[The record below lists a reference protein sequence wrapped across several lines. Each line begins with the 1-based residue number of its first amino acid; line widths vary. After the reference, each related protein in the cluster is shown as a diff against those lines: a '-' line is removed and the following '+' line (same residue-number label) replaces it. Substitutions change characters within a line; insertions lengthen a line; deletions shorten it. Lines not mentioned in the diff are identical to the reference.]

1 MRTVTRRIAKLED
14 RFSPTEGEPQIL
26 FVACKA
32 GWGLALDMHTCVDIL
47 RDCGYLPEGRI
58 GLVSFL
64 DIPAHRSAEELE
76 RFLREHGADLSGP
89 GCLRVQRDEDDHQQ
103 TLQATP
109 DAKREVVN
117 RPNG

>member
-64 DIPAHRSAEELE
+64 DMPSHRSAAELE
-76 RFLREHGADLSGP
+76 RFLREHGADLSA
-89 GCLRVQRDEDDHQQ
+89 
-103 TLQATP
+103 QAACVSNAMKTITNRLSKPRP